1 MATSTSTETKSAS
14 WWNYFFLY
22 DGSKVK
28 EEGDPTR
35 AGICYFYPSQTVLDQ
50 QELLC
55 GQIAGVVRCVS
66 DISDSPPTLVRLR
79 KLKFAIKVDG
89 DYLWVLGC
97 AVELPDVSCNRFL
110 DQLIGFFSFYN
121 GPVSL
126 AYENCSQEELSTE
139 WDTFIEQIL
148 KNTSDLH
155 KIFNSLWNLD
165 QTKVEPLLLLKAARI
180 LQTCQRSPHILA
192 GCILYKGLIVSTQLP
207 PSLTAKVLLH
217 RTAPQEQRLPTGG
230 DAPQEHGKWMSWSF
244 KNRVTHQNP
253 NGAALPPN
261 VQIIP
266 VFVTKEE
273 AISLHEFPVE
283 QMTRSLA
290 SPAGL
295 QDGSAQHHPK
305 GGSTSALKE
314 NATGHVESM
323 AWTTPEPTSPDE
335 ACPDG
340 RKANGCLSGH
350 DLESIRPAGL
360 HNTARGEVLGLS
372 CSLGKELVFL
382 QEELDLSEIHI
393 PEAQEV
399 GTASGHFAFL
409 HVPVPD
415 GRAPYCKPSLST
427 SSSLEPTPPEDTAVS
442 SLRRPSAPEM
452 LTQHG
457 AQEQLEDHPGHSSQ
471 APIPRADPLPRGTR
485 RPLLLP
491 RLDPGQ
497 RGNKLSM
504 EEQGLDQDVDGV
516 CESHAAPGLEC
527 SSGSANSQGAGPS
540 ADGISS
546 RLTPAE
552 SCMGLVRM
560 NLYTHCVKG
569 LVLSLLAEEPLLG
582 DSAAIEQVYHS
593 SLASLNGLEVHLK
606 ETLPGDEA
614 ASTSSTYNFTHYDRI
629 QSLLMANLPQV
640 ATPQDR
646 RFLQAI
652 SLMHGEFAQLPALY
666 EMTVRNASTAVYA
679 CCNPIQETYFQQLA
693 PAARSSGFP
702 NPQDGAFSLSGK
714 AKQKLLK
721 HGVNLL

>member
-35 AGICYFYPSQTVLDQ
+35 AGICYFYPSQTLLDQ

-97 AVELPDVSCNRFL
+97 AVELPDVSCKRFL
-110 DQLIGFFSFYN
+110 DQLIGFFNFYN

-230 DAPQEHGKWMSWSF
+230 DAPQEHG
-244 KNRVTHQNP
+244 
-253 NGAALPPN
+253 AALPLN

-323 AWTTPEPTSPDE
+323 AWTTPDPTSPDK

-340 RKANGCLSGH
+340 RKENGCLSGR

-360 HNTARGEVLGLS
+360 HNSARGEVLGLS
-372 CSLGKELVFL
+372 SSLGKELVFL

-399 GTASGHFAFL
+399 ETASGHFAFL

-415 GRAPYCKPSLST
+415 GRAPYCKASLSA

-442 SLRRPSAPEM
+442 SLRPPSAPEM

-471 APIPRADPLPRGTR
+471 APIPRADPLPRRTR

-497 RGNKLSM
+497 RGNKLPTG
-504 EEQGLDQDVDGV
+504 EQGLDEDVDGV

-527 SSGSANSQGAGPS
+527 SSGSANCQGAGPS

-582 DSAAIEQVYHS
+582 DSAAIE
-593 SLASLNGLEVHLK
+593 EVKCLHGCVCL
-606 ETLPGDEA
+606 LQPHPGDIFPAAGTCSTELWLPKPSGWRLQPLRQSEAEA
-614 ASTSSTYNFTHYDRI
+614 AEARGELALNCTQEVTGKEKTSKGSSAFYN
-629 QSLLMANLPQV
+629 
-640 ATPQDR
+640 
-646 RFLQAI
+646 
-652 SLMHGEFAQLPALY
+652 
-666 EMTVRNASTAVYA
+666 
-679 CCNPIQETYFQQLA
+679 
-693 PAARSSGFP
+693 
-702 NPQDGAFSLSGK
+702 
-714 AKQKLLK
+714 
-721 HGVNLL
+721 

>member
-1 MATSTSTETKSAS
+1 MR
-14 WWNYFFLY
+14 WNYFFLY

-35 AGICYFYPSQTVLDQ
+35 AGICYFYPSQTLLDQ

-97 AVELPDVSCNRFL
+97 AVELPDVSCKRFL
-110 DQLIGFFSFYN
+110 DQLIGFFNFYN

-217 RTAPQEQRLPTGG
+217 RTARQEQRLPTGG
-230 DAPQEHGKWMSWSF
+230 DAPQEHG
-244 KNRVTHQNP
+244 
-253 NGAALPPN
+253 AALPLN

-305 GGSTSALKE
+305 GGTTSALKE

-323 AWTTPEPTSPDE
+323 AWTTPDPTSPDK

-340 RKANGCLSGH
+340 RKENGCLSGR

-360 HNTARGEVLGLS
+360 HNSARGEVLGLS
-372 CSLGKELVFL
+372 SSLGKELVFL

-399 GTASGHFAFL
+399 ETASGHFAFL

-415 GRAPYCKPSLST
+415 GRAPYCKASLSA

-442 SLRRPSAPEM
+442 SLRPPSAPEM

-471 APIPRADPLPRGTR
+471 ATIPRADPLPRRTR

-497 RGNKLSM
+497 RGNKLPTG
-504 EEQGLDQDVDGV
+504 EQGLDEDVDGV

-527 SSGSANSQGAGPS
+527 SSGSANCQGAGPS

-582 DSAAIEQVYHS
+582 DSAAIE
-593 SLASLNGLEVHLK
+593 EVKCLHGCVCL
-606 ETLPGDEA
+606 LQPHPGDIFPAAGTCSTELWLPKPSGWRLQPLRQSEAEA
-614 ASTSSTYNFTHYDRI
+614 AEARGELALNCTQEVTGKEKTSKGSSAFYN
-629 QSLLMANLPQV
+629 
-640 ATPQDR
+640 
-646 RFLQAI
+646 
-652 SLMHGEFAQLPALY
+652 
-666 EMTVRNASTAVYA
+666 
-679 CCNPIQETYFQQLA
+679 
-693 PAARSSGFP
+693 
-702 NPQDGAFSLSGK
+702 
-714 AKQKLLK
+714 
-721 HGVNLL
+721 

>member
-35 AGICYFYPSQTVLDQ
+35 AGICYFYPSQTLLDQ

-97 AVELPDVSCNRFL
+97 AVELPDVSCKRFL
-110 DQLIGFFSFYN
+110 DQLIGFFNFYN

-217 RTAPQEQRLPTGG
+217 RTARQEQRLPTGG
-230 DAPQEHGKWMSWSF
+230 DAPQEHG
-244 KNRVTHQNP
+244 
-253 NGAALPPN
+253 AALPLN

-305 GGSTSALKE
+305 GGTTSALKE

-323 AWTTPEPTSPDE
+323 AWTTPDPTSPDK

-340 RKANGCLSGH
+340 RKENGCLSGR

-360 HNTARGEVLGLS
+360 HNSAR
-372 CSLGKELVFL
+372 
-382 QEELDLSEIHI
+382 
-393 PEAQEV
+393 
-399 GTASGHFAFL
+399 
-409 HVPVPD
+409 D
-415 GRAPYCKPSLST
+415 GRAPYCKASLSA

-442 SLRRPSAPEM
+442 SLRPPSAPEM

-471 APIPRADPLPRGTR
+471 ATIPRADPLPRRTR

-497 RGNKLSM
+497 RGNKLPTG
-504 EEQGLDQDVDGV
+504 EQGLDEDVDGV

-527 SSGSANSQGAGPS
+527 SSGSANCQGAGPS

-582 DSAAIEQVYHS
+582 DSAAIEEVYHS

-606 ETLPGDEA
+606 ETLPRDEA

-646 RFLQAI
+646 RFLQAV
-652 SLMHGEFAQLPALY
+652 SLMHSEFAQLPALY